1 MMPDPFGSMQG
12 FLNKFCGFMQNP
24 AQMLMGRGLPQN
36 AMQNPQAT
44 VQQLLNSGQMT
55 QDQFNQLQRMAKQ
68 IQGNPMF
75 AQMFG
80 GK

>member
-1 MMPDPFGSMQG
+1 MPDPFGSMQG
-12 FLNKFCGFMQNP
+12 FLNKFRGFMQNP
-24 AQMLMGRGLPQN
+24 VQMLSSRGIPQN
-36 AMQNPQAT
+36 AMQNPQAV

-68 IQGNPMF
+68 IESNPMF
-75 AQMFG
+75 TQMFG